1 MVEKETEIAML
12 VTIADRLRF
21 FQIDDNVRSQLQ
33 YFLTAL
39 ESELPSILER
49 FYHHVMGE
57 PSLAKMFSS
66 DAIIKHAKE
75 RQTEHWQRMFSGRFD
90 DDYVQSVQRIAET
103 HNRLGLEPSWYV
115 GGYAMVLAELHDV
128 ATKCCV
134 SRFKPDAARAKTA
147 DLLRALDLAVMLD
160 IDLVISAYLD
170 AKSLTFRQNLER
182 LAGDFDERFSQAAS
196 IAADSAETMNGS
208 AVELKAVAE
217 KTLSQASAAASSA
230 SQTSGNV
237 QTVASAAEELSA
249 SISEITSQM
258 AKSSEQSQAAVEAV
272 SNARSTLQQLTSAAE
287 EIVGVVN
294 LIQDI
299 AEQTNLLALNATIEA
314 ARAGEAGK
322 GFAVVAGEVK
332 TLAQQTAK
340 ATSGITQQ
348 VEQIKAATETTV
360 VAVQR
365 VDSAMGEV
373 QAMAQAIAGAVEEQ
387 NAVTQEISRSVNEA
401 SAGSHRVSEVIGE
414 VSDDVSRTEA
424 ASDEVSNGAAEVLQ
438 AITSLREHAAEF
450 HAQLSAAQ
458 GDETDRSTEAA

>member
-1 MVEKETEIAML
+1 MS

-21 FQIDDNVRSQLQ
+21 FQIDDTVRSQLQ
-33 YFLTAL
+33 GFLPVL
-39 ESELPSILER
+39 ECELPRILQA
-49 FYHHVMGE
+49 FYSHVGTE
-57 PSLAKMFSS
+57 PPLAGMFASE
-66 DAIIKHAKE
+66 ARIEHAKE
-75 RQTEHWQRMFSGRFD
+75 KQTEHWQRMFSGRFD
-90 DDYVQSVQRIAET
+90 EDYAQSVERIAQT
-103 HNRLGLEPSWYV
+103 HNRLGLEPSWYI
-115 GGYAMVLAELHDV
+115 GGYAMVLAELQGV
-128 ATKCCV
+128 VTRQFV
-134 SRFKPDAARAKTA
+134 SRISPDAARAKTEA
-147 DLLRALDLAVMLD
+147 LLRAVSLAVLVD
-160 IDLVISAYLD
+160 VDLVIAAYMD
-170 AKSLTFRQNLER
+170 AKSMSFRQRLDQ
-182 LAGDFDERFSQAAS
+182 LAGEFDESFSESANL
-196 IAADSAETMNGS
+196 AADSAEAMNGS

-249 SISEITSQM
+249 SISESTSQM

-360 VAVQR
+360 TAVER

-401 SAGSHRVSEVIGE
+401 SAGSQKVSEVIGE

-438 AITSLREHAAEF
+438 AITSLREHAAKF

-458 GDETDRSTEAA
+458 SDETDRSTAAV

>member
-1 MVEKETEIAML
+1 MS

-21 FQIDDNVRSQLQ
+21 YKIDNDARSQLQ
-33 YFLTAL
+33 NFMPAL
-39 ESELPSILER
+39 ERELPRILKA
-49 FYHHVMGE
+49 FYSHVGTE
-57 PSLAKMFSS
+57 PPLAGMFSS
-66 DAIIKHAKE
+66 DAHIEHAKE
-75 RQTEHWQRMFSGRFD
+75 KQTEHWRRMFSGRFD
-90 DDYVQSVQRIAET
+90 EDYAQSVERIAQT
-103 HNRLGLEPSWYV
+103 HNRLGLEPSWYI
-115 GGYAMVLAELHDV
+115 GGYALVLAELQSV
-128 ATKCCV
+128 AARQFV
-134 SRFKPDAARAKTA
+134 SRINPDAARAKTEA
-147 DLLRALDLAVMLD
+147 LLRAIGLAVLVD
-160 IDLVISAYLD
+160 VDLVIAAYMD
-170 AKSLTFRQNLER
+170 AKSASFRQR
-182 LAGDFDERFSQAAS
+182 LDQLASEFDENFSQSANL
-196 IAADSAETMNGS
+196 AADSAEAMNGN
-208 AVELKAVAE
+208 AAELKVIAD

-258 AKSSEQSQAAVEAV
+258 AKSSEQSQAAVDAV
-272 SNARSTLQQLTSAAE
+272 GNARGTLQQLTSAAE

-348 VEQIKAATETTV
+348 VEQIKVATETTV
-360 VAVQR
+360 EAVER
-365 VDSAMGEV
+365 VDAAMGEV

-401 SAGSHRVSEVIGE
+401 SAGSQRVSEVIGE
-414 VSDDVSRTEA
+414 VSTDVSRTET

-438 AITSLREHAAEF
+438 AITSLREHAALF
-450 HAQLSAAQ
+450 HQRLHAAQ
-458 GDETDRSTEAA
+458 QDEVEHAAA

>member
-1 MVEKETEIAML
+1 MS

-21 FQIDDNVRSQLQ
+21 YKIDNDARSQLQ
-33 YFLTAL
+33 SFMPAL
-39 ESELPSILER
+39 ERELPRILKA
-49 FYHHVMGE
+49 FYSHVGTE
-57 PSLAKMFSS
+57 PPLVAMFSS
-66 DAIIKHAKE
+66 DAHIEHAKE
-75 RQTEHWQRMFSGRFD
+75 KQTEHWRRMFSGRFD
-90 DDYVQSVQRIAET
+90 EDYAQSVERIAQT
-103 HNRLGLEPSWYV
+103 HNRLGLEPSWYI
-115 GGYAMVLAELHDV
+115 GGYALVLAELQSV
-128 ATKCCV
+128 AARQFV
-134 SRFKPDAARAKTA
+134 SRINPDAARIKTEA
-147 DLLRALDLAVMLD
+147 LLRAIGLAVLVD
-160 IDLVISAYLD
+160 VDLVIAAYMD
-170 AKSLTFRQNLER
+170 AKSMSFRQRLDR
-182 LAGDFDERFSQAAS
+182 LAGEFDESFSQSANL
-196 IAADSAETMNGS
+196 AADSAEAMNGN
-208 AVELKAVAE
+208 AAELKAIAE

-258 AKSSEQSQAAVEAV
+258 AKSSEQSQAAVDAV
-272 SNARSTLQQLTSAAE
+272 GNARGTLQQLTSAAE

-348 VEQIKAATETTV
+348 VEQIKVATETTV
-360 VAVQR
+360 EAVER
-365 VDSAMGEV
+365 VDAAMGEV

-401 SAGSHRVSEVIGE
+401 SAGSQRVSEVIDE
-414 VSDDVSRTEA
+414 VSKDVSRTET

-450 HAQLSAAQ
+450 HQRLHAAQ
-458 GDETDRSTEAA
+458 QDETEHAAA

>member
-1 MVEKETEIAML
+1 MS

-21 FQIDDNVRSQLQ
+21 YKIDNDARSQLQ
-33 YFLTAL
+33 NFMPAL
-39 ESELPSILER
+39 ERELPRILQA
-49 FYHHVMGE
+49 FYGHVGTE
-57 PSLAKMFSS
+57 PPLAGMFSS
-66 DAIIKHAKE
+66 DAHIEHAKE
-75 RQTEHWQRMFSGRFD
+75 KQTEHWRRMFSGRFD
-90 DDYVQSVQRIAET
+90 EDYAQSVERIAQT
-103 HNRLGLEPSWYV
+103 HNRLGLEPSWYI
-115 GGYAMVLAELHDV
+115 GGYALVLAELQSV
-128 ATKCCV
+128 ATRQFV
-134 SRFKPDAARAKTA
+134 SRINPDAARVKTEA
-147 DLLRALDLAVMLD
+147 LLRAIGLAVLVD
-160 IDLVISAYLD
+160 VDLVIAAYMD
-170 AKSLTFRQNLER
+170 AKSMSFRQRLDQ
-182 LAGDFDERFSQAAS
+182 LAGEFDENFSQSANH
-196 IAADSAETMNGS
+196 AADSAEAMNGN
-208 AVELKAVAE
+208 AAELKAIAE

-258 AKSSEQSQAAVEAV
+258 AKSSEQSQAAVDAV
-272 SNARSTLQQLTSAAE
+272 GNARGTLQQLTSAAE

-348 VEQIKAATETTV
+348 VEQIKVATETTV
-360 VAVQR
+360 EAVER
-365 VDSAMGEV
+365 VDAAMGEV

-401 SAGSHRVSEVIGE
+401 SAGSQRVSEVIGE
-414 VSDDVSRTEA
+414 VSTDVSRTET

-438 AITSLREHAAEF
+438 AITSLREHAALF
-450 HAQLSAAQ
+450 HQRLHAAQ
-458 GDETDRSTEAA
+458 QDETEHAAA

>member
-1 MVEKETEIAML
+1 MS

-21 FQIDDNVRSQLQ
+21 YKIDNDARSQLQ
-33 YFLTAL
+33 NFMPAL
-39 ESELPSILER
+39 ERELPRILQA
-49 FYHHVMGE
+49 FYSHVGTE
-57 PSLAKMFSS
+57 PPLAGMFSS
-66 DAIIKHAKE
+66 DAHIEHAKE
-75 RQTEHWQRMFSGRFD
+75 KQTEHWRRMFSGRFD
-90 DDYVQSVQRIAET
+90 EDYAQSVERIAQT
-103 HNRLGLEPSWYV
+103 HNRLGLEPSWYI
-115 GGYAMVLAELHDV
+115 GGYALVLAELQSV
-128 ATKCCV
+128 ATRQFV
-134 SRFKPDAARAKTA
+134 SRINPDAARVKTEA
-147 DLLRALDLAVMLD
+147 LLRAIGLAVLVD
-160 IDLVISAYLD
+160 VDLVIAAYMD
-170 AKSLTFRQNLER
+170 AKSMSFRQRLDQ
-182 LAGDFDERFSQAAS
+182 LAGEFDENFSQSANL
-196 IAADSAETMNGS
+196 AADSAEAMNGN
-208 AVELKAVAE
+208 AAELKAIAE

-258 AKSSEQSQAAVEAV
+258 AKSSEQSQAAVDAV
-272 SNARSTLQQLTSAAE
+272 GNARGTLQQLTSAAE

-348 VEQIKAATETTV
+348 VEQIKVATETTV
-360 VAVQR
+360 EAVER
-365 VDSAMGEV
+365 VDAAMGEV

-401 SAGSHRVSEVIGE
+401 SAGSQRVSEVIGE
-414 VSDDVSRTEA
+414 VSTDVSRTET

-438 AITSLREHAAEF
+438 AITSLREHAALF
-450 HAQLSAAQ
+450 HQRLHAAQ
-458 GDETDRSTEAA
+458 QDETEHAAA